1 LKWFFD
7 RFATTEGETMEI
19 VRMYGPLVGR
29 VLLVLIFIIAGV
41 GKITGFDGTVGYMQ
55 AYNMPAPQILAVL
68 AIIIEVGG
76 GIMVAVGWKARWG
89 AAALFIFVLIASF
102 VFHAFWAV
110 PADQVQMQRIMF
122 LKNLSMMGGLLYVI
136 VYGSGPV
143 SVDKN
148 R

>member
-1 LKWFFD
+1 
-7 RFATTEGETMEI
+7 MEML
-19 VRMYGPLVGR
+19 RMYGPLVGR
-29 VLLVLIFIIAGV
+29 VFLVLIFIIAGF
-41 GKITGFDGTVGYMQ
+41 GKIGPGFESTVGYIQ
-55 AYNMPAPQILAVL
+55 AYNMPAPQIMAVL
-68 AIIIEVGG
+68 AIIIELGA

-89 AAALFIFVLIASF
+89 AAALFIFTLVASF

-136 VYGSGPV
+136 VYGSGPF
-143 SVDKN
+143 SLDKN

>member
-1 LKWFFD
+1 
-7 RFATTEGETMEI
+7 MEML
-19 VRMYGPLVGR
+19 RMYGPLVGR

-41 GKITGFDGTVGYMQ
+41 GKIGPGFDATVGYIQ
-55 AYNMPAPQILAVL
+55 AYNMPAPQIMAVL
-68 AIIIEVGG
+68 AIIIEIGG

-89 AAALFIFVLIASF
+89 AAALFIFVLVASF

-122 LKNLSMMGGLLYVI
+122 LKNLSMMGGLLYLI
-136 VYGSGPV
+136 VYGSGPL
-143 SVDKN
+143 SLDKN

>member
-1 LKWFFD
+1 
-7 RFATTEGETMEI
+7 MEI

-29 VLLVLIFIIAGV
+29 VLLALIFIIAGF

-55 AYNMPAPQILAVL
+55 AYNMPMTQVLAVI
-68 AIIIEVGG
+68 AIIIELAG
-76 GIMVAVGWKARWG
+76 GIMIAVGWKARWA
-89 AAALFIFVLIASF
+89 AAALFIFVLVASF

-110 PADQVQMQRIMF
+110 PADQAQLQNIQFM
-122 LKNLSMMGGLLYVI
+122 KNLAIMGGMLYII
-136 VYGSGPV
+136 VYGSGPL